1 VAQQLQ
7 SLGFDAAALL
17 GGYEAWR
24 ATYPVEAKRAV
35 SSALA
40 DTT

>member
-24 ATYPVEAKRAV
+24 TAYPVEARRAEP
-35 SSALA
+35 SALA